1 MTRRFLRALFRLA
14 LRIFFRRVEVDG
26 VERVPREGAVIF
38 AVNHPNALV
47 DPLLLLCFAPRPV
60 SVLAKA
66 PLFSMPVI
74 GSFVRAFDSIPV
86 YRSQDPGTD
95 LSKNRETFE
104 AARELLSRG
113 GSLVLFPE
121 GASHDDPKLRRLKT
135 GAARIALG
143 AAALSGSPLTVVPAG
158 LYYTWKQRFRSSALV
173 SFGKPI
179 TVAPAPL
186 EADGEPPA
194 DAVRSLTR
202 RLEEELSRLTLQAES
217 REVLDLVRR
226 AERLF
231 SAGEDD
237 GSASL
242 SSELDRRREL
252 AEGYRRLADR
262 DPARLNVIRDRIAR
276 FEAERKAAGLPLED
290 LTPARVGA
298 RAVTRLV
305 ARNLAG
311 LLLLPFAAVGL
322 LLHYPA
328 YRLAAFLSR
337 RVARAQEDVL
347 ATIKIMAAMLFF
359 PATWLA
365 AAALAWKTW
374 GPGPGLVALLLAP
387 ICGWAALVAA
397 ERLDEIAGRARAL
410 IHVFSSRYGMKR
422 LIAERAAIREEL
434 LRIGEELELTPN
446 DSRPV

>member
-1 MTRRFLRALFRLA
+1 MRRFLRALFRLA
-14 LRIFFRRVEVDG
+14 LRIFFRRVEVEG
-26 VERVPREGAVIF
+26 VERVPLEGAVIF
-38 AVNHPNALV
+38 SVNHPNALV

-66 PLFSMPVI
+66 PLFSMPII
-74 GSFVRAFDSIPV
+74 GSFVHAFDSIPV

-104 AARELLSRG
+104 AARGLLSRG

-121 GASHDDPKLRRLKT
+121 GASHDDPKLRKLKT

-143 AAALSGSPLTVVPAG
+143 AAALSGSPLAFVPAG
-158 LYYTWKQRFRSSALV
+158 LYYTWKQRFRSSALL

-179 TVAPAPL
+179 PVAPVPL

-202 RLEEELSRLTLQAES
+202 RLEEELSQLTLQAES
-217 REVLDLVRR
+217 REALDLVRR

-231 SAGEDD
+231 SAGEEEP
-237 GSASL
+237 GASL
-242 SSELDRRREL
+242 SGELDRRRQL
-252 AEGYRRLADR
+252 AEGHRRLAER
-262 DPARLNVIRDRIAR
+262 DPARLDAIGDRIAR

-290 LTPARVGA
+290 LTRARLGA
-298 RAVTRLV
+298 RAVTRLF

-311 LLLLPFAAVGL
+311 LLLLPFAAIGL

-337 RVARAQEDVL
+337 RVARSQEDVL
-347 ATIKIMAAMLFF
+347 ATVKIIAAMLFF
-359 PATWLA
+359 PATWLG
-365 AAALAWKTW
+365 AAALAWKAW
-374 GPGPGLVALLLAP
+374 GLGPGLAALLLAP
-387 ICGWAALVAA
+387 ICGWAALDSA
-397 ERLDEIAGRARAL
+397 ERLNEIAGRARAL
-410 IHVFSSRYGMKR
+410 IHVFFSRYGMRR
-422 LIAERAAIREEL
+422 LIAERSAIQEEILRIREEL
-434 LRIGEELELTPN
+434 NR
-446 DSRPV
+446 S

>member
-1 MTRRFLRALFRLA
+1 MMRRFLRALFGLA
-14 LRIFFRRVEVDG
+14 LRIFFRRVEVEG
-26 VERVPREGAVIF
+26 VERVPLEGAVIF

-95 LSKNRETFE
+95 LSRNRETFE
-104 AARELLSRG
+104 AARGLLSRG

-121 GASHDDPKLRRLKT
+121 GASHDDSKLRRLKT

-143 AAALSGSPLTVVPAG
+143 AAALSGWPIALVPAG
-158 LYYTWKQRFRSSALV
+158 LYYTWKQRFRSSALL
-173 SFGKPI
+173 SFGNPI
-179 TVAPAPL
+179 PVAPAPL

-194 DAVRSLTR
+194 DVVRSLTR
-202 RLEEELSRLTLQAES
+202 RLEEELSELTLQAEN
-217 REVLDLVRR
+217 REALDLVRR

-231 SAGEDD
+231 SAGEEEAR
-237 GSASL
+237 ASL
-242 SSELDRRREL
+242 SGELDRRRQL
-252 AEGYRRLADR
+252 AEGHRRLAER
-262 DPARLNVIRDRIAR
+262 DPAQLEAIEDRIAR

-290 LTPARVGA
+290 LTPARLGA
-298 RAVTRLV
+298 AAVTRLL

-328 YRLAAFLSR
+328 YRLAAVLSR
-337 RVARAQEDVL
+337 RVARSQEDVL
-347 ATIKIMAAMLFF
+347 ATVKIAAAMLFF

-365 AAALAWKTW
+365 AAALAWRVW
-374 GPGPGLVALLLAP
+374 GPRPGLAAFLLAP
-387 ICGWAALVAA
+387 ICGWAALVTA
-397 ERLDEIAGRARAL
+397 ERLDQIAGRARAML
-410 IHVFSSRYGMKR
+410 HVFSSGYGMKR
-422 LIAERAAIREEL
+422 LIAERRAIREEI
-434 LRIGEELELTPN
+434 LRIREELETVRRVP
-446 DSRPV
+446 

>member
-1 MTRRFLRALFRLA
+1 MMRRFLRALFGLA
-14 LRIFFRRVEVDG
+14 LRIFFRRVEVEG
-26 VERVPREGAVIF
+26 VERVPLEGAVIF

-86 YRSQDPGTD
+86 YRCQDPGTD
-95 LSKNRETFE
+95 LSRNRETFE
-104 AARELLSRG
+104 AARGLLSRG

-121 GASHDDPKLRRLKT
+121 GASHDDSKLRRLKT

-143 AAALSGSPLTVVPAG
+143 AAALSGWPIALVPAG
-158 LYYTWKQRFRSSALV
+158 LYYTWKQRFRSSALL
-173 SFGKPI
+173 SFGNPI
-179 TVAPAPL
+179 PVAPAPL

-202 RLEEELSRLTLQAES
+202 RLEEELSELTLQAEN
-217 REVLDLVRR
+217 REALDLVRR

-231 SAGEDD
+231 SAGEEEAR
-237 GSASL
+237 ASL
-242 SSELDRRREL
+242 SGELDRCRQL
-252 AEGYRRLADR
+252 AEGHRRLAER
-262 DPARLNVIRDRIAR
+262 DPAQLEAIEDRIAR

-290 LTPARVGA
+290 LTPARLGA
-298 RAVTRLV
+298 AAVTRLF

-328 YRLAAFLSR
+328 YRLAAVLSR
-337 RVARAQEDVL
+337 RVARSQEDVL
-347 ATIKIMAAMLFF
+347 ATVKIAAAMLFF

-365 AAALAWKTW
+365 GAALAWRAW
-374 GPGPGLVALLLAP
+374 GPGPGLAAFLLAP
-387 ICGWAALVAA
+387 ICGWAALVTA
-397 ERLDEIAGRARAL
+397 ERLDQIAGRARAML
-410 IHVFSSRYGMKR
+410 HVFSSGYGMKR
-422 LIAERAAIREEL
+422 LIAERRAIREEI
-434 LRIGEELELTPN
+434 LRIREELETVRRVP
-446 DSRPV
+446 

>member
-1 MTRRFLRALFRLA
+1 MVRRFLRALFRLA
-14 LRIFFRRVEVDG
+14 LRIFFRRVEVEG
-26 VERVPREGAVIF
+26 GERVPREGAVIF

-104 AARELLSRG
+104 AARGLLSRG

-276 FEAERKAAGLPLED
+276 FEVERKAAGLPLED
-290 LTPARVGA
+290 LTPVRVGA

-337 RVARAQEDVL
+337 RVARSQEDVL
-347 ATIKIMAAMLFF
+347 ATVKIMAAMLFF

>member
-1 MTRRFLRALFRLA
+1 MRRFLRALFRLA
-14 LRIFFRRVEVDG
+14 LRIFFRRVEVEG
-26 VERVPREGAVIF
+26 VERVPPEGAVIF

-104 AARELLSRG
+104 AARGLLSRG

-143 AAALSGSPLTVVPAG
+143 AGALSGSPLALVPAG
-158 LYYTWKQRFRSSALV
+158 LYYTWKQRFRSSALL
-173 SFGKPI
+173 SFGNPI
-179 TVAPAPL
+179 PVALVPL
-186 EADGEPPA
+186 EANGEPPA

-202 RLEEELSRLTLQAES
+202 NLEEELSHLTLQAES
-217 REVLDLVRR
+217 REALDLVRR

-231 SAGEDD
+231 SAGEEEI
-237 GSASL
+237 GVSL
-242 SSELDRRREL
+242 SGELDRRRQL
-252 AEGYRRLADR
+252 ADGHRRLAER
-262 DPARLNVIRDRIAR
+262 DPARLDAIGDRIAR

-290 LTPARVGA
+290 LTPARLGA
-298 RAVTRLV
+298 GAVARLL
-305 ARNLAG
+305 ARNLGG
-311 LLLLPFAAVGL
+311 LLLLPFAAIGL
-322 LLHYPA
+322 VLHYPA

-337 RVARAQEDVL
+337 RVARSQQDVL
-347 ATIKIMAAMLFF
+347 ATVKIMAAMLFF
-359 PATWLA
+359 PATWLGT
-365 AAALAWKTW
+365 AALAWKAW
-374 GPGPGLVALLLAP
+374 GPGPGLAALLLAP
-387 ICGWAALVAA
+387 ICGWAALATA
-397 ERLDEIAGRARAL
+397 ERLDEIAGRAQAL
-410 IHVFSSRYGMKR
+410 IHVFFSRYGMKR
-422 LIAERAAIREEL
+422 LIAERGAIREEIL
-434 LRIGEELELTPN
+434 HIREEL
-446 DSRPV
+446 DRS